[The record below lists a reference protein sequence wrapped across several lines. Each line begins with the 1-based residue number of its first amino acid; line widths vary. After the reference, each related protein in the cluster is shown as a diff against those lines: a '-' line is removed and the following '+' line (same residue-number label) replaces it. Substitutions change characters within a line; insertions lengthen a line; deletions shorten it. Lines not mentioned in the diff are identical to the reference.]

1 MCLFSTQ
8 IVTANERRTASVTTG
23 TMTLNRSPGM
33 PVTTGTP
40 EMLVTDGTLVT
51 EEGNQLEIL
60 VIAGM

>member
-1 MCLFSTQ
+1 
-8 IVTANERRTASVTTG
+8 
-23 TMTLNRSPGM
+23 MTLNRSPGM

-40 EMLVTDGTLVT
+40 EMLVTDGMLVT